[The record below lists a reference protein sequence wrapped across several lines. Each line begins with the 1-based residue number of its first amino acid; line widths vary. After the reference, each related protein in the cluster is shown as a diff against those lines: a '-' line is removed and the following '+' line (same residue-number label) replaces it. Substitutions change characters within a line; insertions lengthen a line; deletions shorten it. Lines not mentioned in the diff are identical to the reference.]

1 MDNVLVFRSD
11 FSRVKLCD
19 FGESRKSGTIVQ
31 RRNEWLPY
39 SPPEVLSI
47 RTDDTYKTDPSHDV
61 WQFGIVAFV
70 CLTGCLPWQKA
81 AQDDPRYVR
90 YTSWHGSSLTFPL
103 KRQPKLFKLISN
115 RACKLFRKYL
125 EPKSDRR
132 PKNFTDLQ
140 KFLDDRW
147 LAKGAEKDLIAVEPD
162 ELCPSMY
169 SFHSSVEEKNKLLYT
184 LAEAGIETT
193 VDRVAKKNRIRDW
206 IQSSVIME
214 EDEENDS
221 GRTTPSST
229 VSRTPVVGHVS
240 SVRAAEQNEKKENKI
255 KTTIK
260 DANSKHID
268 PRTGI
273 IQQGP
278 SEMGGTANQQT
289 LAEKNLAR
297 REAVSSGGT
306 RPVNN
311 NYVSSQMSQ
320 MSEVGTMVNGRLE
333 ISSNNVNIQAQN
345 QAYHKHRNGQFS
357 SSFNNKQNTENSG
370 QSRTNLTSKGLLSA
384 YHSVATITLPSAEI
398 QQDTRAVDSPIKDSG
413 YGSLD
418 LLRHDSMKS
427 PVLSKRSPMRSDSGS
442 LNVNNSNNSKES
454 SPFSSNGFFNS
465 SSYRME
471 SMKDSPYDV
480 QPSLK
485 KK

>member
-1 MDNVLVFRSD
+1 M
-11 FSRVKLCD
+11 
-19 FGESRKSGTIVQ
+19 
-31 RRNEWLPY
+31 
-39 SPPEVLSI
+39 
-47 RTDDTYKTDPSHDV
+47 
-61 WQFGIVAFV
+61 
-70 CLTGCLPWQKA
+70 
-81 AQDDPRYVR
+81 
-90 YTSWHGSSLTFPL
+90 
-103 KRQPKLFKLISN
+103 
-115 RACKLFRKYL
+115 
-125 EPKSDRR
+125 EPKPDRR
-132 PKNFTDLQ
+132 PKNFIDLQ

-147 LAKGAEKDLIAVEPD
+147 LAKGAEKDLVKVEPD

-229 VSRTPVVGHVS
+229 ISRTPVVGHVS
-240 SVRAAEQNEKKENKI
+240 SVRAAEQNEKAEVKV

-260 DANSKHID
+260 DANNKHID
-268 PRTGI
+268 PRTGV

-278 SEMGGTANQQT
+278 SEMVGTNNQQT
-289 LAEKNLAR
+289 LAEQNLAR
-297 REAVSSGGT
+297 REAVSSGSRQPVQQPPPT
-306 RPVNN
+306 SVNN
-311 NYVSSQMSQ
+311 NYISSQMSQ

-333 ISSNNVNIQAQN
+333 ISSNNVNIQAQS
-345 QAYHKHRNGQFS
+345 QAYHKHRNGKFS
-357 SSFNNKQNTENSG
+357 SSFNNRANTENSG
-370 QSRTNLTSKGLLSA
+370 QQTNSTSKGLLSA
-384 YHSVATITLPSAEI
+384 YHSVATITLPEI
-398 QQDTRAVDSPIKDSG
+398 HQQNRAIDSPIKDSG

-427 PVLSKRSPMRSDSGS
+427 PVLSKRSPVPSDSGS
-442 LNVNNSNNSKES
+442 LSVNKSNNSKES
-454 SPFSSNGFFNS
+454 SPFSSNGVFINS
-465 SSYRME
+465 QRME

-480 QPSLK
+480 HQPILK

>member
-1 MDNVLVFRSD
+1 M
-11 FSRVKLCD
+11 
-19 FGESRKSGTIVQ
+19 
-31 RRNEWLPY
+31 
-39 SPPEVLSI
+39 
-47 RTDDTYKTDPSHDV
+47 
-61 WQFGIVAFV
+61 
-70 CLTGCLPWQKA
+70 
-81 AQDDPRYVR
+81 
-90 YTSWHGSSLTFPL
+90 
-103 KRQPKLFKLISN
+103 
-115 RACKLFRKYL
+115 
-125 EPKSDRR
+125 
-132 PKNFTDLQ
+132 
-140 KFLDDRW
+140 
-147 LAKGAEKDLIAVEPD
+147 AKGAEKDLVSVEPD

-240 SVRAAEQNEKKENKI
+240 SVRAAEQNEKAEIKI

-260 DANSKHID
+260 DANDKHID

-278 SEMGGTANQQT
+278 SEMGGTANQQNDSHMT
-289 LAEKNLAR
+289 LAEQNLAR
-297 REAVSSGGT
+297 REVISSGSRQPVHQPPT
-306 RPVNN
+306 VNN
-311 NYVSSQMSQ
+311 NYISSQISQ

-333 ISSNNVNIQAQN
+333 ISSNNINIQARN
-345 QAYHKHRNGQFS
+345 QSYHKHRNGKFS
-357 SSFNNKQNTENSG
+357 SSFNNKASTG
-370 QSRTNLTSKGLLSA
+370 QQTNITSKGLMSA
-384 YHSVATITLPSAEI
+384 YHSVATITLPEI
-398 QQDTRAVDSPIKDSG
+398 QQNNRAIESPIKDSG

-418 LLRHDSMKS
+418 LLRHESIKS
-427 PVLSKRSPMRSDSGS
+427 PVLSKRSPVRSDSGS

-454 SPFSSNGFFNS
+454 SPFSSNGFFNNS
-465 SSYRME
+465 HRLE

-480 QPSLK
+480 HQPIVK